1 MSYNVGNITKLT
13 IYDIVDC
20 RNQLTKAVY
29 KIILTWNHRKWSQ
42 GNENVFFITTNELP
56 EAARETNIW
65 THTPNSVHVPK
76 IDSLLRENSDDPP
89 SY

>member
-20 RNQLTKAVY
+20 RKQRTKAVY
-29 KIILTWNHRKWSQ
+29 QNIPPRNHRKWSQ

-56 EAARETNIW
+56 EAAREPNIW
-65 THTPNSVHVPK
+65 TNTPNCVHVPK